1 MSSSPKKTS
10 VAKQGR
16 VRRRPDAAK
25 PGRRAK
31 RSVSARPRTLTDQDI
46 YREIHDAIVEQRLP
60 PGAKL
65 GQDELGAIF
74 GVSKTR
80 VRPILHM
87 LAQQKIVVIERM
99 RGAFVA
105 RPSVEEAR
113 EVNAARQIVEEGVV
127 RAATRMATADHI
139 AALRRNIAEERKA
152 RQRNELGLAHRLTG
166 RFHRELAA
174 ITGNQVVVDL
184 VRELISR
191 DSLVVALYQK
201 PTAVGCSIVGH
212 AELVDAIASGDEE
225 RAAASMRQHLQEVID
240 SLDLN
245 GERNAWNGLRSVFRR
260 RGARP

>member
-1 MSSSPKKTS
+1 MDGTPKKTS
-10 VAKQGR
+10 VAK
-16 VRRRPDAAK
+16 PDRA
-25 PGRRAK
+25 RRAK
-31 RSVSARPRTLTDQDI
+31 GPVSTRPRSLSDQDI

-87 LAQQKIVVIERM
+87 LAQKKIVVIERM

-127 RAATRMATADHI
+127 RAATRMATPEHI
-139 AALRRNIAEERKA
+139 AGLSRNIAEERKA

-174 ITGNQVVVDL
+174 ITGNQVVVEL

-201 PTAVGCSIVGH
+201 PNAVGCSITDH
-212 AELVDAIASGDEE
+212 AELIDAIAAGDEE
-225 RAAASMRQHLQEVID
+225 RAAATMRHHLQAVID
-240 SLDLN
+240 SLDLG
-245 GERNAWNGLRSVFRR
+245 GERTAWSGLRSVFRR
-260 RGARP
+260 RSKRQ